1 MSKLI
6 PFSLTPASWGL
17 KGPARE
23 EAEAAYNLT
32 GYELDRALAE
42 IRWRGTDHLPYAFL
56 EVDRNH
62 GKLTLMEYDLAVSAL
77 ELAEQT
83 AEEREKAFLAI
94 KLKHGGLSAYDHD
107 IAVLNVDFP
116 KSSPEKKKVKLAIDL
131 AHSKISEYDHDTAVA
146 TLDHPDAD
154 SIELALALLDVDL
167 KHDKIDDHNYKK
179 DRATFNEEPWIGIID
194 QGFDPGKG
202 LNGVYFEF
210 DWNEHWIVY
219 LRMNGYTGMSD
230 DQVVDQW
237 FADVCRSQSLQP
249 MQATMDGTVIPFTG
263 RNKDDA

>member
-6 PFSLTPASWGL
+6 PFSFTPASWGL

-32 GYELDRALAE
+32 GYELDRVLAE
-42 IRWRGTDHLPYAFL
+42 IRNRDTVHLPYAL
-56 EVDRNH
+56 LRVDLNH
-62 GKLTLMEYDLAVSAL
+62 GKLTPLEHDLAVAAL
-77 ELAEQT
+77 ELVERT
-83 AEEREKAFLAI
+83 SEEREKAFLAI
-94 KLKHGGLSAYDHD
+94 KLKHGALSAYDHD
-107 IAVLNVDFP
+107 IAVLNVDFAKP
-116 KSSPEKKKVKLAIDL
+116 SPEKKKAKFAIDL
-131 AHSKISEYDHDTAVA
+131 AYDKISEYDHDTAIA
-146 TLDHPDAD
+146 RLDHPDAD
-154 SIELALALLDVDL
+154 SVELALALLDVEL
-167 KHDKIDDHNYKK
+167 KHDKIDDHNFKK
-179 DRATFNEEPWIGIID
+179 ERATLNEEPWIGIID

-219 LRMNGYTGMSD
+219 LRMNGYVGMSD